1 MEISASRS
9 KKVMKPNREM
19 AISKSGRLPKKRYMA
34 SSSFAQILLDP
45 VSGLYVE
52 EYFNQRLSYERRRV
66 ERSGKPLLLV
76 LLNIEKLQAPKSMRS
91 VIERIGLVLVSCT
104 RETDLKGWYE
114 EGAVIGVLL
123 TELSRIDK
131 DLVEGKIQKSLS
143 EWLDPEELSKVEIT
157 FHVFPE
163 DMSDPKSGPHPNL
176 KLYPEIAK
184 RDLSKRFYFFMKRL
198 MDVAGSVLA
207 LVILSP
213 LFGVISI
220 LIKLTSEG
228 PVVFRQ
234 ERIGLHGNRIVFL
247 KFRTMYVGNDSKVHE
262 KYIESFINGS
272 NGSGNGNKA
281 GNGIYKIQNDRRVT
295 FVGKILRKTSLDE
308 LPQFVNVL
316 KGEMSLIGPRPPIP
330 YELEKYDVWHRRR
343 VLEVKPGISGLWQ
356 VKGRST
362 ANFDEM
368 VRLDLQYASE
378 QSLWLDIKILLRT
391 PWAVLSCRGAH

>member
-295 FVGKILRKTSLDE
+295 LVGKILRKTSLDE
-308 LPQFVNVL
+308 LPQFFNVL
-316 KGEMSLIGPRPPIP
+316 KGEMSLVGPRPAIP
-330 YELEKYDVWHRRR
+330 YELEKYDAWHRRR

-356 VKGRST
+356 VKGRGT
-362 ANFDEM
+362 ANFNEM
-368 VRLDLQYASE
+368 VRWDLQYARE

-391 PWAVLSCRGAH
+391 PWAVLSCSGAH